1 MIDVADNAVGKKQ
14 CLTNKVVGLKI
25 IRALIYT
32 LQGDRDKQNL
42 EEKIQEVCEK
52 D

>member
-1 MIDVADNAVGKKQ
+1 MFNK
-14 CLTNKVVGLKI
+14 LNSKVVGLKI
-25 IRALIYT
+25 IRTLIYK
-32 LQGDRDKQNL
+32 LQCDRDKQNL